1 MSQPGFSGVIE
12 LDTDIENPEE
22 NKAMEMQGSMES
34 TVPDTVIE
42 TRGLTMDYDVNTRAL
57 DNVDI
62 KVSRG
67 EWVSIMGA
75 SGSGKT
81 TLLNI
86 IGCLD
91 TPTNGQVIMRDI
103 NITDLKKNELTRV
116 RRENMGF
123 IFQQFH
129 LVPYLTAL
137 ENVMLAKYFLLGKGE
152 YGEDARSALE
162 RVGMGHRLDHIPSH
176 LSGGEQQRV
185 AVARALVNE
194 PEIILADEPTG
205 NLDQENGKIILELLK
220 SLHDEGH
227 TILLI
232 THEPEIGKMGN
243 RIIRLVDGRVVSET
257 RETKD
262 NKT

>member
-1 MSQPGFSGVIE
+1 MN
-12 LDTDIENPEE
+12 LT
-22 NKAMEMQGSMES
+22 
-34 TVPDTVIE
+34 E
-42 TRGLTMDYDVNTRAL
+42 TILRTQNLTMDYNENTRAL
-57 DNVDI
+57 DNVNIDVM
-62 KVSRG
+62 KG

-91 TPTNGQVIMRDI
+91 SPTSGSIIMKDI
-103 NITDLKKNELTRV
+103 ETTGLSAKELTRF

-137 ENVMLAKYFLLGKGE
+137 ENVMLAKYFLYGKGDHE
-152 YGEDARSALE
+152 ENARLALE

-205 NLDQENGKIILELLK
+205 NLDQENGQIILELLR

-232 THEPEIGKMGN
+232 THEPEIGEMGN
-243 RIIRLVDGRVVSET
+243 RTVRLVDGRVVSDHGHDQ
-257 RETKD
+257 D
-262 NKT
+262 NQ

>member
-1 MSQPGFSGVIE
+1 MTETI
-12 LDTDIENPEE
+12 L
-22 NKAMEMQGSMES
+22 S
-34 TVPDTVIE
+34 TQD
-42 TRGLTMDYDVNTRAL
+42 LTMDYDENTRAL
-57 DNVDI
+57 DNVSI
-62 KVSRG
+62 EVRKG
-67 EWVSIMGA
+67 EWVSIMGS

-81 TLLNI
+81 TLLNM

-91 TPTNGQVIMRDI
+91 TPTSGSVSMMDTETTGLNA
-103 NITDLKKNELTRV
+103 KELTRF

-137 ENVMLAKYFLLGKGE
+137 ENVMLAKYFLYGKGDHE
-152 YGEDARSALE
+152 EDAKLALE
-162 RVGMGHRLDHIPSH
+162 RVGMGHRLDHIPPH

-205 NLDQENGKIILELLK
+205 NLDQENGRIILELLK

-243 RIIRLVDGRVVSET
+243 RTIRLVDGQVVSPEHDQDPIIIN
-257 RETKD
+257 EDPGGNNYGK
-262 NKT
+262 